1 MTVDREQLLAALRRR
16 REEIEQRYGMR
27 MIGIVGSV
35 ARGEASGESDLDV
48 FVDIVRT
55 PSLFEIS
62 RAERDVESTVGV
74 GLPVDFVFRED
85 LRPAMRAQMERDLI
99 AL

>member
-1 MTVDREQLLAALRRR
+1 MMIDRERVLSALRAK
-16 REEIEQRYGMR
+16 REEVEARYGLR
-27 MIGIVGSV
+27 MIGIIGSV
-35 ARGEASGESDLDV
+35 ARGEAKAASDVDV
-48 FVDIVRT
+48 FVDVTRT

-62 RAERDVESTVGV
+62 RAERDVQAAPGV

-85 LRPAMRAQMERDLI
+85 LRPSLRSRMERDLI